1 MNMEQLH
8 KRVKVSVC
16 VVTYNQERYI
26 EQCLRSIAEQ
36 RVDFDFEVLVSDDCS
51 TDATRTIVE
60 SIAREYPT
68 LVRPMLQAVNLGM
81 LANYRAVHEAATAEF
96 TCHCD
101 GDDFWHPGKLQAQ
114 VDFLESHPDCVS
126 VFTNANVI
134 AEDGAHLGV
143 FSSGVPATFDASF
156 LIRRGNFLNHSSMMY
171 RTALRARMMPLA
183 PAFID
188 FELYLALCR
197 HGRLGFIDALLVSYR
212 DQAFGSTIRTDNSKI
227 RRLYWQA
234 LCTVDE
240 QLATTEA
247 YREARSQFLASAAL
261 RELLHGCFAN
271 YRKWSALV
279 RSASPDD
286 FQRVRVKAIR
296 LALASVSRGLLARAR
311 SMLKLSRPGKRVFYP
326 R

>member
-1 MNMEQLH
+1 MNMEQPH

-36 RVDFDFEVLVSDDCS
+36 HTDFHFEVFVSDDCS
-51 TDATRTIVE
+51 TDATRAIVE
-60 SIAREYPT
+60 TIACEYPQR
-68 LVRPMLQAVNLGM
+68 VRPILQPVNLGM

-114 VDFLESHPDCVS
+114 VDFLESQPDCVS

-171 RTALRARMMPLA
+171 RTALRKRMMPLT
-183 PAFID
+183 PEFID

-197 HGRLGFIDALLVSYR
+197 HGRLGFVDALLVSYR
-212 DQAFGSTIRTDNSKI
+212 DQAFGSTIRTNNSKI
-227 RRLYWQA
+227 RSLYWQA
-234 LCTVDE
+234 LCTVDD
-240 QLATTEA
+240 QLATADA
-247 YREARSQFLASAAL
+247 YREALSHFLASAAQ
-261 RELLHGCFAN
+261 RELLHGSFAS
-271 YRKWSALV
+271 YREWSDLV
-279 RSASPDD
+279 QSVSPDN
-286 FQRVRVKAIR
+286 FYIVRASAVR
-296 LALASVSRGLLARAR
+296 LALASILRGLIARTR
-311 SMLKLSRPGKRVFYP
+311 SLLKLSKTGKRVFYP